1 MMIGAAH
8 RGFVPVRGAFLYALR
23 LLVFSAVAVAIASYA
38 GCVCRMCASEY
49 AGEPAVNLWS
59 GVLAGYSTGGLA
71 HPRHFGFFD
80 RKQVA

>member
-8 RGFVPVRGAFLYALR
+8 RGLLRCAAL
-23 LLVFSAVAVAIASYA
+23 SYVLC
-38 GCVCRMCASEY
+38 GYLSRRMCASEYAGDYAGDYSGDY